1 VIDTP
6 KYRATLADPY
16 RDYLG
21 ARRAD
26 DPAVPVQRLLC
37 EIRELGSPAA

>member
-1 VIDTP
+1 VPGDT
-6 KYRATLADPY
+6 RGPY

-37 EIRELGSPAA
+37 EIRELGYTGSMNPLYR